1 METKRADFA
10 GSWYPATAM
19 ACEREI
25 LDFLDDSLIQTVPE
39 KEYHAGIV
47 PHAGWFFSGSVAC
60 HVIKTLRGDKAPDVI
75 VLFGKH
81 LRPRD
86 PATIMVNGAMETPF
100 GDIPIHEPLALA
112 LADSLALSIERA
124 TSATPENTIEL
135 QLPFIR
141 YFFPDTTVV
150 PMGIPPTSKAETLGR
165 EAVRNA
171 RDMGLRVKVIGSTD
185 LTHYGPN
192 YGFSPAG
199 TGSKGVAWVKEEND
213 KRMVDHLIAMDDSAV
228 LSDALSTYN
237 ACCGGAATA
246 AVCAARELGATRG
259 ELLAYTTSYD
269 KRPDDSLVGYAGVV
283 Y

>member
-19 ACEREI
+19 ACEKEI
-25 LDFLDDSLIQTVPE
+25 LQFLDDTSIRPVPE
-39 KEYHAGIV
+39 KAYQAGIV

-60 HVIKTLRGDKAPDVI
+60 HVIKTLRGEKKPDVI
-75 VLFGKH
+75 LLFGKH
-81 LRPRD
+81 LRPHD
-86 PATIMVNGAMETPF
+86 PVTIMVKGVMETPL
-100 GDIPIHEPLALA
+100 GDLPIHEPLAQT
-112 LADSLALSIERA
+112 LADTLDMSIEGA
-124 TSATPENTIEL
+124 SSARPENTIEL

-141 YFFPDTTVV
+141 YFFPDVSVV
-150 PMGIPPTSKAETLGR
+150 PMGIPPSAMAETLGR
-165 EAVRNA
+165 KVVGIA
-171 RDMGLRVKVIGSTD
+171 RDMGLNIRVLGSTD

-192 YGFSPAG
+192 YGFTPAG
-199 TGSKGVAWVKEEND
+199 TGNQGVTWVKEEND
-213 KRMVDHLIAMDDSAV
+213 RRMVDHLIAMDTPAI
-228 LSDALSTYN
+228 LSDSLSAYN

-246 AVCAARELGATRG
+246 AVSAARAMGATRG